1 MKDHL
6 PKGRMGRLARLAMS
20 GARTGGALLFS
31 RDSAK
36 SALDSAA
43 VLGQL
48 RGVAAKVG
56 QMVSYVDGLVPV
68 EHRDAFESS
77 MTRLQSA
84 TTASSPESIR
94 HLLHQELGKPVEE
107 AFGRWEDTPIA
118 SASIGQVHRAWLKDG
133 TPVVV
138 KVHHPGIPE
147 ALEADLRNAG
157 LLEMAVSATMGTA
170 KFESKRLVEELKE
183 RLREELDYTRE
194 AESQRRFAQIHA
206 DDPLIHIPAVIDEL
220 STARVL
226 TSEFV
231 EGRSFQEIQ
240 GASLEDRRLWAE
252 TLWRFVY
259 RGILCEGL
267 FNADPHPGNYFF
279 HDEGRISFIDFGC
292 IQVFGEERRLSAVR
306 LHRAAHA
313 GDMETFHS
321 EASAILQT
329 RGGDYDQLMFDYLRN
344 SFLPIMESPFHLTRD
359 YSASLVH
366 QFRDMCLRLLKGSN
380 DDYVPMPPGLL
391 FTNRLQFG
399 FYSVLARL
407 DVEVDY
413 AAVERGFLK
422 QAGGELDEPS
432 GT

>member
-1 MKDHL
+1 M
-6 PKGRMGRLARLAMS
+6 
-20 GARTGGALLFS
+20 
-31 RDSAK
+31 
-36 SALDSAA
+36 
-43 VLGQL
+43 
-48 RGVAAKVG
+48 
-56 QMVSYVDGLVPV
+56 
-68 EHRDAFESS
+68 
-77 MTRLQSA
+77 
-84 TTASSPESIR
+84 
-94 HLLHQELGKPVEE
+94 
-107 AFGRWEDTPIA
+107 
-118 SASIGQVHRAWLKDG
+118 
-133 TPVVV
+133 
-138 KVHHPGIPE
+138 
-147 ALEADLRNAG
+147 
-157 LLEMAVSATMGTA
+157 
-170 KFESKRLVEELKE
+170 
-183 RLREELDYTRE
+183 
-194 AESQRRFAQIHA
+194 
-206 DDPLIHIPAVIDEL
+206 IDEL

-306 LHRAAHA
+306 LHCAAHA
-313 GDMETFHS
+313 GDMETFRS

-407 DVEVDY
+407 AVEVDY